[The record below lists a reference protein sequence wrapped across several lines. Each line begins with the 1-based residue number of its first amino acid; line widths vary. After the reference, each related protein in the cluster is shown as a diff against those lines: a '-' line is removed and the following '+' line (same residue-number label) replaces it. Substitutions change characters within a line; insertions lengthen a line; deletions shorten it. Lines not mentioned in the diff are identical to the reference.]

1 MNIPIKIAGIG
12 FQVPK
17 TVITNDDLTKILD
30 TSDEWI
36 KTRTGIEKRHVL
48 SGNETAV
55 ELGIE
60 AGKKALSKSGIP
72 ASEIDYII
80 CAASLGTHIYP
91 STACEIQRAI
101 DAKNAACFDITAACS
116 GLIYSMGIARGLIKS
131 GMAKNILIVATD
143 AVSRCVDWTDRAS
156 CVLFGDGAGSMML
169 TVSDDEQDDILA
181 IDLKAEGHIGHHIQM
196 ATPGKNCPL
205 VEPNDEP
212 KMFVNMDGKEVY
224 KYVVTKLPNYIEKLL
239 NNMSDQIDLVCCS
252 LPINSKLRGKTL
264 YHPQDIAKLF
274 CEFGYTWGK
283 LIRRSCI
290 ERPFHPDVWY
300 AEDFIFYIHLIKN
313 LKCIRTLDWDGYHY
327 RIRIG
332 SLSAKDKCERHTE
345 QEFIRKIT
353 FATHY
358 QENMSLIASY
368 DLETKKIIKNHCYY
382 TFSLL
387 VLLLCRLRKDH
398 IAINKKYL
406 RNLLKLMRSNYIDFA
421 QVTGWKN
428 RNVKRFSLGTTLLFF
443 PGLGTRIA
451 DFLLK

>member
-224 KYVVTKLPNYIEKLL
+224 KYVVTKLPNYIEKCVEKSGLKMDEIDYLVPHQANLRIIEALEKRL
-239 NNMSDQIDLVCCS
+239 NFNPENVMSNIKDYANTSAASIPITLVESIENNKMKLPCS
-252 LPINSKLRGKTL
+252 AILTG
-264 YHPQDIAKLF
+264 
-274 CEFGYTWGK
+274 FGAGMTVGTA
-283 LIRRSCI
+283 
-290 ERPFHPDVWY
+290 V
-300 AEDFIFYIHLIKN
+300 
-313 LKCIRTLDWDGYHY
+313 
-327 RIRIG
+327 
-332 SLSAKDKCERHTE
+332 
-345 QEFIRKIT
+345 
-353 FATHY
+353 
-358 QENMSLIASY
+358 
-368 DLETKKIIKNHCYY
+368 
-382 TFSLL
+382 
-387 VLLLCRLRKDH
+387 VRLREG
-398 IAINKKYL
+398 I
-406 RNLLKLMRSNYIDFA
+406 
-421 QVTGWKN
+421 V
-428 RNVKRFSLGTTLLFF
+428 
-443 PGLGTRIA
+443 
-451 DFLLK
+451 